1 MFYNMGGMD
10 TEVTIARYSMLNI
23 TDKKTAPY
31 IEILSETYRQALGSN
46 EVDLI
51 IVNMLADKFNALPER
66 AGKEDV
72 RSNVKAVKRLQKDA
86 VKIKENLSSNKF
98 ASVKIPELLDG
109 ITLSLNLE
117 RTEVEDAAKEFFS
130 KVGAPATEAVEKAGL
145 KIEDIDAIELIGGGV
160 RVPKVTEMLEA
171 ELNRKDLAVHL
182 NGDEAMCF
190 GAAFI
195 ASNSSSTF
203 KVKKIFLTQ

>member
-1 MFYNMGGMD
+1 M
-10 TEVTIARYSMLNI
+10 
-23 TDKKTAPY
+23 
-31 IEILSETYRQALGSN
+31 
-46 EVDLI
+46 
-51 IVNMLADKFNALPER
+51 ADKFNALPER
-66 AGKEDV
+66 AGKDDV
-72 RSNVKAVKRLQKDA
+72 RTNVKAIKRLQKDA
-86 VKIKENLSSNKF
+86 VKIKENLSSNRF
-98 ASVKIPELLDG
+98 ASVKIPELVDG

-117 RTEVEDAAKEFFS
+117 RTEVENAAKEFFS

-160 RVPKVTEMLEA
+160 RVPKVTEMLELA
-171 ELNRKDLAVHL
+171 LDRKDLAVHL